1 MTRCRRT
8 FQWPETVST
17 FSVSARVHA
26 LHPGIIVFVYFI
38 FCLFH
43 FARFPWFFVVV
54 HLDFVHILA
63 FIRCAALREEDLQMQ
78 RLSLKEKQ
86 KEHSQSRPQKS
97 REPMLAGMTN
107 EPMKLNKVRS
117 SGYGPK
123 ATTSAQPTGKFLTS

>member
-1 MTRCRRT
+1 MPCT
-8 FQWPETVST
+8 PE
-17 FSVSARVHA
+17 A
-26 LHPGIIVFVYFI
+26 LFLFTSFFVNFILHVFPG
-38 FCLFH
+38 
-43 FARFPWFFVVV
+43 FFVVV